1 VRAPSATA
9 SDFDSCGGATAW
21 ARILALS
28 FCASLV
34 ALAFTAVPASAA
46 RTYQSQI
53 TSAGGS
59 SFSNPFGLAVDGSG
73 SLWVS
78 DTGTARVSKFDSAGV
93 YQTQNAGNGAWG
105 SSPYIEGLA
114 FSEAADKVFVSDS
127 NNDDLWGIN
136 TSDASYASVDL
147 RPLGNTSCC
156 YLRVAADNS
165 GGAAD
170 GDLYVS
176 SGSSVVR
183 ITGAGAAAKFTAG
196 PAAGTNTLT
205 GPFSSAGAVA
215 VSPNGNL
222 FVAGGNKVFVFEP
235 SGAFLEE
242 ITKFEGA
249 SLGPITALAVD
260 PDSENLVVAEAAAL
274 LEFSP
279 GGESLA
285 KTTKANGVAFGNI
298 RGLAASATGILYVAD
313 GPNHVIDVFGPAAAP
328 GGPAFP
334 LEVTVSGTGSGQVVS
349 APSGISCTS
358 GTCTHEFKEGRAIT
372 LTATPATHSD
382 FTGWTGCDS
391 EPSPTKCK
399 VTMTAAKAVEARFA
413 AIPQRTL
420 ELTVVGSGEVTSSP
434 TGIACT
440 AGSSPCSEGFDSEG
454 PASVV
459 TLTATPASHNHFVGW
474 SGPDSG
480 SCVSLTSPSCQVTM
494 TQARSLMAEFAPNLF
509 GVSVDASG
517 PGSVSATTGAIS
529 SCREAGGTCAG
540 QYQESSTIT
549 LTASPDV
556 HNHVTWIGCTTVP
569 SANTCQIKLGNAP
582 VGVIAE
588 FSINRRT
595 LSVDVFGLGSVSADA
610 GPISACAAASG
621 TCAGLYDEASTVVLT
636 AIPAVHKHVVWES
649 GECAVEIGPE
659 HEKCEIEIGPGDF
672 VVGLS
677 FPPNSHL
684 LTVTPIGP
692 GSVRADSG
700 AIGHCVATG
709 GGCSGQYIE
718 AGTVTLTARPEADHV
733 VVWHGCTSAP
743 SPDACQVTMGESD
756 ADVGVDFQPV
766 PHVLTIALSGAGHGT
781 VTCNGG
787 PCAPTYPAGT
797 KLGLSATADPG
808 SIFGGWNGGGC
819 AGTGSC
825 SVTIDADTTVTAMFN
840 KADQGLGPAQRAKIS
855 AVRRRGTKL
864 IVELAVP
871 GAGSFSL
878 SGSTV
883 KTFEG
888 TASGPE
894 TVTASVALTGSA
906 RKALTK
912 HGALKVTLEAD
923 FTAAHATTG
932 SVSKTVT
939 LKSAPAHRKG
949 MKHTG
954 GIK

>member
-1 VRAPSATA
+1 VRTPSTTA
-9 SDFDSCGGATAW
+9 SDFDSCRGATSW
-21 ARILALS
+21 TRTLAFSL
-28 FCASLV
+28 CASLV
-34 ALAFTAVPASAA
+34 ALAFAAVPASAA

-53 TSAGGS
+53 TTAAGSA
-59 SFSNPFGLAVDGSG
+59 FSNPFGVTVDGSG
-73 SLWVS
+73 NLWVS
-78 DTGTARVSKFDSAGV
+78 DTGTARVSKFDSAGL
-93 YQTQNAGNGAWG
+93 YQSQNTGAGSWG

-156 YLRVAADNS
+156 FLRVAADNS

-170 GDLYVS
+170 GNLYVS

-183 ITGAGAAAKFTAG
+183 LTGSGAAAKFTAG
-196 PAAGTNTLT
+196 ANAETNTLT
-205 GPFSSAGAVA
+205 GPFSSAGPVA

-249 SLGPITALAVD
+249 SLGAITALAVD

-298 RGLAASATGILYVAD
+298 RGLAASAIGTLYVAD
-313 GPNHVIDVFGPAAAP
+313 GPTHVIDVFGPASAP
-328 GGPAFP
+328 GGPTFP

-349 APSGISCTS
+349 APSGISCSS

-372 LTATPATHSD
+372 LTATSATHSK
-382 FTGWTGCDS
+382 FTGWTGCGS

-440 AGSSPCSEGFDSEG
+440 AASSPCSEGFDSEG
-454 PASVV
+454 TGSAV
-459 TLTATPASHNHFVGW
+459 TLTAIPVAHYHFVGW
-474 SGPDSG
+474 TGPDSG
-480 SCVSLTSPSCQVTM
+480 SCASPTGLSCQVTM
-494 TQARSLMAEFAPNLF
+494 TQARFLAAEFAPNLF
-509 GVSVDASG
+509 AVSVDASG

-529 SCREAGGTCAG
+529 NCREAGGICAG

-556 HNHVTWIGCTTVP
+556 HNHVTWIGCTAVP

-582 VGVIAE
+582 AGVIAE

-595 LSVDVFGLGSVSADA
+595 LSVDVIGLGSVSADA

-621 TCAGLYDEASTVVLT
+621 ACAGLYDEASTVVLT
-636 AIPAVHKHVVWES
+636 ATPAVHKHVVWES
-649 GECAVEIGPE
+649 GECAVELGPE

-677 FPPNSHL
+677 FPPNTHL
-684 LTVTPIGP
+684 LTVTPSGP

-700 AIGHCVATG
+700 AIGHCAATG
-709 GGCSGQYIE
+709 GSCSGQYIE
-718 AGTVTLTARPEADHV
+718 SGTVTLTARPEADYV
-733 VVWHGCTSAP
+733 VVWHGCTSVP
-743 SPDACQVTMGESD
+743 SPDACLVTMGESD
-756 ADVGVDFQPV
+756 AGVGADFQPV
-766 PHVLTIALSGAGHGT
+766 PHVLTIALSGAGHGM
-781 VTCNGG
+781 VACNGG
-787 PCAPTYPAGT
+787 PCASTYPGGT
-797 KLGLSATADPG
+797 KLALSATADPG
-808 SIFGGWNGGGC
+808 STFAGWNGGGC

-825 SVTIDADTTVTAMFN
+825 SITVDADTTVTAMFN
-840 KADQGLGPAQRAKIS
+840 KADQGLGPARRVRIG
-855 AVRRRGTKL
+855 AVRRQGTKL
-864 IVELAVP
+864 VVALTVP
-871 GAGSFSL
+871 SAGSFSL
-878 SGSTV
+878 SGATV

-894 TVTASVALTGSA
+894 TITASVALTGSA
-906 RKALTK
+906 RKALAK
-912 HGALKVTLEAD
+912 HGALKVTLDVD

-939 LKSAPAHRKG
+939 LKSAPANRKG
-949 MKHTG
+949 KMHTG
-954 GIK
+954 RVN